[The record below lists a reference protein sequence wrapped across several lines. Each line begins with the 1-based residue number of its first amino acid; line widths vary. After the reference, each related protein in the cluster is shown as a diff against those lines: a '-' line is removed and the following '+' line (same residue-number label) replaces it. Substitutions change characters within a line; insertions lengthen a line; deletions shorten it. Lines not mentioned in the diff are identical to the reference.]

1 MSLIQFT
8 NVSKKYIVRH
18 NAVGSFHSSI
28 IDRLRGSWITDEF
41 WALRDVSF
49 QIEKGETVGIIGANG
64 SGKSTTLKL
73 ITRIVRPTTGRIV
86 VDGTIAS
93 LLELGVGFHPEL
105 SGRENIYLFGSFH
118 GLSPKEVRRQYDH
131 IVEFSD
137 LEDFIDQPVKHYSSG
152 MYVRLAFSAALSV
165 KSDILLLDEIFAVGD
180 ERFQRK
186 CTTAITDAQRHGTT
200 IVLVSHSLDLVAT
213 LCHRAIWMDAGRL
226 TETGGSR
233 DVGSHYL
240 VRSHELDD
248 QERVAQAN
256 GNTTHAVQSSAG
268 NLPVA
273 ELGEHEGA
281 GRAAQH
287 DGEQPEPHRDGEP
300 ITRWGSGEVR
310 ITRVRLHQ
318 EDGTETFSFV
328 TGGPMCIE
336 LRYTCIQ
343 RMENPVFGIAIYD
356 AHNVCVTAPNSQFS
370 GEHIPY
376 IEGTGSITVHVPN
389 VPLIAGTYWLSVA
402 VCDDLLLHPYD
413 HQERAYQFHINSPG
427 LGERYGLV
435 KLGPTWVHRHD
446 ATLSLPVDSLPPML
460 PLA

>member
-1 MSLIQFT
+1 VSLIQFT

-186 CTTAITDAQRHGTT
+186 CADAIGEAQRRGTT
-200 IVLVSHSLDLVAT
+200 IVLVSHSLDLVAAI
-213 LCHRAIWMDAGRL
+213 CHRAMWIENGKL
-226 TETGGSR
+226 TETGASR

-240 VRSHELDD
+240 VRSYQLDD
-248 QERVAQAN
+248 
-256 GNTTHAVQSSAG
+256 
-268 NLPVA
+268 
-273 ELGEHEGA
+273 
-281 GRAAQH
+281 
-287 DGEQPEPHRDGEP
+287 EQHRDDGQNEP
-300 ITRWGSGEVR
+300 AGGAVHSLMATSGKEDNGTLPTTANLADEAPLRWGSGEIQISSIR
-310 ITRVRLHQ
+310 FIH
-318 EDGTETFSFV
+318 EDGTVSPIFF
-328 TGGPMCIE
+328 TGQTLYLE
-336 LRYTCIQ
+336 LRYICTA
-343 RMENPVFGIAIYD
+343 RVENPVFGVAIYD
-356 AHNVCVTAPNSQFS
+356 SHDNLVSGPNTLSAKSKIDYVEGS
-370 GEHIPY
+370 GRLLMTIPSLPLL
-376 IEGTGSITVHVPN
+376 EGS
-389 VPLIAGTYWLSVA
+389 YQLSSTIY
-402 VCDDLLLHPYD
+402 DELQRHPYD
-413 HQERAYQFHINSPG
+413 HHERACTFHIHASE
-427 LGERYGLV
+427 LGERHGLIR
-435 KLGPTWVHRHD
+435 LGATWRHEPD
-446 ATLSLPVDSLPPML
+446 APAREIELSGSTTTPPRR
-460 PLA
+460 